1 MANRNLTE
9 RKMVIVA
16 IFMIVGLIFLA
27 RLFYIQVIDESYI
40 LSAESNALRKNT
52 IYPNRGVIFDRNG
65 MLLVYDEAAY
75 DIMVVPRQVKS
86 MDTLEFCRLLD
97 ITIEDFRL
105 RIKKAINYS
114 RYKPTIFLSQ
124 ISKEDFGYIEEKLY
138 KFPGFFVQS
147 RSLRTYPYP
156 IAAHLMGYVAEVDN
170 REIEA
175 DPYYKMGD
183 YIGKSGIER
192 FYEPILRGK
201 KGFSIVMV
209 DVHNREQGY
218 YKDGKYDTLAVL
230 GKNLYLTIDAE
241 LQAYGERLMKNK
253 IGSIVAIDPE
263 TGEILAFVSSPGYDP
278 NLLVGRIRGENFG
291 KLAADTLKPL
301 INRAIMGAYPPG
313 STFKM
318 ANALVGLQMGVLNE
332 GTAYRCSGPATTP
345 IKCTH
350 NHKSPLQLR
359 EAIEQSCNPYF
370 WNVYKSILERSGFGS
385 TEANYEKWRGHITS
399 LGFGIKFNTD
409 IPFEMSGN
417 IPTNTYFNKIYGVDH
432 WRALTVRSLGI
443 GQGEIT
449 VTPLQMANMASIIA
463 NKGFYYP
470 PHVVKAIDSPDN
482 TNKEYAKPVYSTI
495 DAVHF
500 NVLQEAM
507 LEVFEGAHGTARWA
521 KIEGIKICGK
531 TGTAQNPHGKDH
543 SMFIAFA
550 PLEDPK
556 IAMSVIVENAGFGS
570 TWAAP
575 ISSLMIDK
583 YLNDTISRPD
593 VEKRIL
599 EADLIHPK

>member
-1 MANRNLTE
+1 MNRNLTE
-9 RKMVIVA
+9 RKIVIIA
-16 IFMIVGLIFLA
+16 IFVVVGFIFLI

-40 LSAESNALRKNT
+40 LSAESNVLRKNT

-97 ITIEDFRL
+97 ITIEDFRVRL
-105 RIKKAINYS
+105 KKAINYS
-114 RYKPTIFLSQ
+114 RYKPTIFISQ
-124 ISKEDFGYIEEKLY
+124 ISKKEFGYIEEKLY

-147 RSLRTYPYP
+147 RSLRTYPFP
-156 IAAHLMGYVAEVDN
+156 IAAHLMGYVAEVN
-170 REIEA
+170 NAEIEA

-192 FYEPILRGK
+192 FYEPQLRGK

-209 DVHNREQGY
+209 DVHNREQGI

-230 GKNLYLTIDAE
+230 GQNLYLTIDAE

-253 IGSIVAIDPE
+253 IGSIVAIDPKS
-263 TGEILAFVSSPGYDP
+263 GEILAFVSSPGYDP

-291 KLAADTLKPL
+291 ILAADTLKPL

-332 GTAYRCSGPATTP
+332 ETAYGCSGPATSP

-350 NHKSPLQLR
+350 NHKSPLQLK

-385 TEANYEKWRGHITS
+385 TEANYEKWRGHILS
-399 LGFGIKFNTD
+399 LGFGKKFNTD
-409 IPFEMSGN
+409 IPFETSGN
-417 IPTNTYFNKIYGVDH
+417 IPTNNYFNKVYGVDH
-432 WRALTVRSLGI
+432 WRALTVRSLAI

-449 VTPLQMANMASIIA
+449 VTPLQMANMAAIIA

-470 PHVVKAIDSPDN
+470 PHVVRAFGSPDN
-482 TNKEYAKPVYSTI
+482 TNKEYEKPVYSTI
-495 DAVHF
+495 DAIHF

-521 KIEGIKICGK
+521 KLEGIKICGK

-543 SMFIAFA
+543 SMFISFA
-550 PLEDPK
+550 PLENPQ
-556 IAMSVIVENAGFGS
+556 IAMSVIVENAGYGS

-583 YLNDTISRPD
+583 YLNDSISRPD
-593 VEKRIL
+593 VEQRIL
-599 EADLIHPK
+599 EADMIHVK

>member
-1 MANRNLTE
+1 MVIIAIF
-9 RKMVIVA
+9 VIVA
-16 IFMIVGLIFLA
+16 IIFLI

-40 LSAESNALRKNT
+40 LSAESNVLRKNT

-65 MLLVYDEAAY
+65 LLLVYDEAAY
-75 DIMVVPRQVKS
+75 DIMVVPRQVIS
-86 MDTLEFCRLLD
+86 MDTLEFCNLVD
-97 ITIEDFRL
+97 ITPDEFRL
-105 RIKKAINYS
+105 KIRKAISYS
-114 RYKPTIFLSQ
+114 RYKPTIF
-124 ISKEDFGYIEEKLY
+124 ISSITKEEFGYIEEKLY

-147 RSLRTYPYP
+147 RSLRTYPFQ

-175 DPYYKMGD
+175 NSYYRMGD

-192 FYEPILRGK
+192 FYEPVLRGK

-209 DVHNREQGY
+209 DVHNREQGS
-218 YKDGKYDTLAVL
+218 YKDGKYDTLAEL
-230 GKNLYLTIDAE
+230 GKNLYLTIDAK
-241 LQAYGERLMKNK
+241 LQAYGERLMTNK
-253 IGSIVAIDPE
+253 IGSIVAIDPK

-278 NLLVGRIRGENFG
+278 NLLVGRIRGENFA
-291 KLAADTLKPL
+291 KLASDTLKPL

-318 ANALVGLQMGVLNE
+318 ANALVGLQMGTLTE
-332 GTAYRCSGPATTP
+332 GTAYGCSGPSTSP

-385 TEANYEKWRGHITS
+385 TEANYDKWRNHILS
-399 LGFGIKFNTD
+399 MGFGKKFDTD
-409 IPFEMSGN
+409 IPFETSGN
-417 IPTNTYFNKIYGVDH
+417 IPSANYYNRIYGADH
-432 WRALTVRSLGI
+432 WRALTVRSNAI

-449 VTPLQMANMASIIA
+449 VTPLQLANMAAIIA
-463 NKGFYYP
+463 NKGYYFP
-470 PHVVKAIDSPDN
+470 PHVVRAIGTSGN
-482 TNKEYAKPVYSTI
+482 SNKEYDKPAYSTI
-495 DAVHF
+495 DGVHF

-507 LEVFEGAHGTARWA
+507 LEVFEGSHGTARWA
-521 KIEGIKICGK
+521 KLEGVRICGK

-550 PLEDPK
+550 PLENPE

-575 ISSLMIDK
+575 IASLMIDK
-583 YLNDTISRPD
+583 YLNDSISRPD
-593 VEKRIL
+593 VEQRIL
-599 EADLIHPK
+599 EADLIHK

>member
-9 RKMVIVA
+9 RKVVIIA
-16 IFMIVGLIFLA
+16 IFAVVGFIFLA
-27 RLFYIQVIDESYI
+27 RLFYIQVLDESYI
-40 LSAESNALRKNT
+40 LSAESNVLRKNT

-65 MLLVYDEAAY
+65 KLLVYDEAAY
-75 DIMVVPRQVKS
+75 DIMVVPRQVKV
-86 MDTLEFCRLLD
+86 MDTLEFCRLVD
-97 ITIEDFRL
+97 ITIEDFRTK
-105 RIKKAINYS
+105 IKKAISYS
-114 RYKPTIFLSQ
+114 RYKPTIFISS
-124 ISKEDFGYIEEKLY
+124 ISKKEFGYIEEKLY

-170 REIEA
+170 REIAA
-175 DPYYKMGD
+175 DSYYKMGD

-192 FYEPILRGK
+192 FYEPVLRGK

-209 DVHNREQGY
+209 DVHNREQGH

-230 GKNLYLTIDAE
+230 GQNLYLTIDAE
-241 LQAYGERLMKNK
+241 LQSYGERLMKNK

-263 TGEILAFVSSPGYDP
+263 SGEILSFVSSPGYDP
-278 NLLVGRIRGENFG
+278 NLLVGRIKGENFSM
-291 KLAADTLKPL
+291 LAADTLKPL

-332 GTAYRCSGPATTP
+332 GTAYSCSGPATSP

-385 TEANYEKWRGHITS
+385 TEANYEKWRGHILS
-399 LGFGIKFNTD
+399 LGFGKKFNTD
-409 IPFEMSGN
+409 IPFETSGN
-417 IPTNTYFNKIYGVDH
+417 IPTSDFFNRIYGVDH
-432 WRALTVRSLGI
+432 WRALTIRSLGI

-449 VTPLQMANMASIIA
+449 VTPLQMANMAAIIA
-463 NKGFYYP
+463 NKGYYYP
-470 PHVVKAIDSPDN
+470 PHVVKATGSLEN
-482 TNKEYAKPVYSTI
+482 QNKEYNKKVYSTI
-495 DAVHF
+495 DSVYY

-556 IAMSVIVENAGFGS
+556 IALSVIVENAGFGS

-575 ISSLMIDK
+575 IASLMIDK

-593 VEKRIL
+593 VEQRIL
-599 EADLIHPK
+599 DADLIHTK

>member
-1 MANRNLTE
+1 MNRNLTE
-9 RKMVIVA
+9 RKIVIIIVFA
-16 IFMIVGLIFLA
+16 IVGLIFLA

-40 LSAESNALRKNT
+40 LSAESNVLRKNT

-86 MDTLEFCRLLD
+86 MDTLEFCSLLG
-97 ITIEDFRL
+97 ITIDDFRV
-105 RIKKAINYS
+105 RMKKAISYS
-114 RYKPTIFLSQ
+114 RYKPTIFISQ

-147 RSLRTYPYP
+147 RSLRTYPFP
-156 IAAHLMGYVAEVDN
+156 IAAHLMGYVAEVN
-170 REIEA
+170 NAEIA
-175 DPYYKMGD
+175 ANPYYKMGD

-192 FYEPILRGK
+192 FYEPQLRGK

-209 DVHNREQGY
+209 DVHSREQGH
-218 YKDGKYDTLAVL
+218 YKDGKYDTTAVL
-230 GKNLYLTIDAE
+230 GENLYLTIDAE

-253 IGSIVAIDPE
+253 IGSIVAIDPK

-278 NLLVGRIRGENFG
+278 NLLVGRVRGKNFSI
-291 KLAADTLKPL
+291 LAADTLKPL

-318 ANALVGLQMGVLNE
+318 ANALVGLQMGTLTEN
-332 GTAYRCSGPATTP
+332 TAYGCSGPATSP

-350 NHKSPLQLR
+350 NHRSPLPLR

-370 WNVYKSILERSGFGS
+370 WNVYKTILERSGFGS
-385 TEANYEKWRGHITS
+385 TEANYEKWRGHIMS
-399 LGFGIKFNTD
+399 MGFGKKFNTD
-409 IPFEMSGN
+409 IPFETSGN
-417 IPTNTYFNKIYGVDH
+417 IPSTTYFNKIYGVDH
-432 WRALTVRSLGI
+432 WRALTVRSLAI

-449 VTPLQMANMASIIA
+449 VTPLQLANMAAIIA

-470 PHVVKAIDSPDN
+470 PHVVRAFGSPDN
-482 TNKEYAKPVYSTI
+482 TNKEYEKPVYTTI

-507 LEVFEGAHGTARWA
+507 LEVFEGSHGTARWA
-521 KIEGIKICGK
+521 KLEGIKICGK

-543 SMFIAFA
+543 SMFISFA
-550 PLEDPK
+550 PLENPR

-575 ISSLMIDK
+575 ISSLMIDQ
-583 YLNDTISRPD
+583 YLNDSISRPD
-593 VEKRIL
+593 VEQRIL
-599 EADLIHPK
+599 EADLIHTP

>member
-1 MANRNLTE
+1 MNRNLTE
-9 RKMVIVA
+9 RKMVIIA
-16 IFMIVGLIFLA
+16 IFVIVATIFLI

-40 LSAESNALRKNT
+40 LSAESNVLRKNT

-65 MLLVYDEAAY
+65 LLLVYDEAAY
-75 DIMVVPRQVKS
+75 DIMVVPRQVKR
-86 MDTLEFCRLLD
+86 MDTLEFCNLVD
-97 ITIEDFRL
+97 ITPDEFRSK
-105 RIKKAINYS
+105 IKKAISYS
-114 RYKPTIFLSQ
+114 RYKPTIF
-124 ISKEDFGYIEEKLY
+124 ISSITKDEFGYIEEKLY

-147 RSLRTYPYP
+147 RSLRTYPFP

-175 DPYYKMGD
+175 NSYYRMGD

-192 FYEPILRGK
+192 FYEPVLRGK

-209 DVHNREQGY
+209 DVHNREQGS
-218 YKDGKYDTLAVL
+218 YKDGKYDTLAEL
-230 GKNLYLTIDAE
+230 GKNLYLTIDAK
-241 LQAYGERLMKNK
+241 LQAYGERLMTNK
-253 IGSIVAIDPE
+253 IGSIVAIDPK

-278 NLLVGRIRGENFG
+278 NLLIGRIRGENFA
-291 KLAADTLKPL
+291 KFASDTLKPL

-318 ANALVGLQMGVLNE
+318 ANALVGLQMGTLTE
-332 GTAYRCSGPATTP
+332 GTAYGCSGPSTSP

-385 TEANYEKWRGHITS
+385 TEANYERWRNHILS
-399 LGFGIKFNTD
+399 LGFGKKFNTD
-409 IPFEMSGN
+409 IPFETSGN
-417 IPTNTYFNKIYGVDH
+417 IPTTNYFNRIYGADH

-449 VTPLQMANMASIIA
+449 VTPLQLANMAAIIA
-463 NKGFYYP
+463 NKGYYFP
-470 PHVVKAIDSPDN
+470 PHVVRAIGSSGN
-482 TNKEYAKPVYSTI
+482 SNKEYEKPVYSTI
-495 DAVHF
+495 DGVHF

-507 LEVFEGAHGTARWA
+507 LEVFEGSHGTARWA
-521 KIEGIKICGK
+521 KLEGVRICGK

-550 PLEDPK
+550 PLENPE

-575 ISSLMIDK
+575 IASLMIDK
-583 YLNDTISRPD
+583 YLNDSISRPD
-593 VEKRIL
+593 VEQRIL
-599 EADLIHPK
+599 EADLIHK

>member
-1 MANRNLTE
+1 
-9 RKMVIVA
+9 MVIIV
-16 IFMIVGLIFLA
+16 IFAVVGFIILA

-40 LSAESNALRKNT
+40 LSAESNVLRKNT

-65 MLLVYDEAAY
+65 KLLVYDEAAY

-97 ITIEDFRL
+97 ITVDDFRTK
-105 RIKKAINYS
+105 IKKAINYS
-114 RYKPTIFLSQ
+114 RYKPTIFISS
-124 ISKEDFGYIEEKLY
+124 ISKKEFGYIEEKLY

-175 DPYYKMGD
+175 NSYYKMGD

-192 FYEPILRGK
+192 FYEPVLRGK

-209 DVHNREQGY
+209 DVHNREQGH

-230 GKNLYLTIDAE
+230 GQNLYLTIDAE
-241 LQAYGERLMKNK
+241 LQMYGERLMKNK

-263 TGEILAFVSSPGYDP
+263 TGDILAFVSSPGYDP

-291 KLAADTLKPL
+291 KLASDTLKPL

-332 GTAYRCSGPATTP
+332 STAYGCSGPATSP

-370 WNVYKSILERSGFGS
+370 WNVYKSILDRSGFGS
-385 TEANYEKWRGHITS
+385 TEANYEKWRGHILS
-399 LGFGIKFNTD
+399 LGFGKKFNTD
-409 IPFEMSGN
+409 IPFETSGN
-417 IPTNTYFNKIYGVDH
+417 IPTTDYFNRIYGVDH

-449 VTPLQMANMASIIA
+449 VTPLQMANMAAIIA
-463 NKGFYYP
+463 NKGYYYP
-470 PHVVKAIDSPDN
+470 PHVVKAIGSPN
-482 TNKEYAKPVYSTI
+482 NKNKEYENKVFSTI
-495 DAVHF
+495 DALHY

-507 LEVFEGAHGTARWA
+507 LEVFEGSHGTARWA
-521 KIEGIKICGK
+521 KIEGVKICGK

-556 IAMSVIVENAGFGS
+556 IALSVIVENAGFGS

-575 ISSLMIDK
+575 IASLMIDK

-593 VEKRIL
+593 VEQRIM
-599 EADLIHPK
+599 EADLIQIK

>member
-1 MANRNLTE
+1 MNRNLTE
-9 RKMVIVA
+9 RKIVIIIV
-16 IFMIVGLIFLA
+16 FMIVGLIFLA

-40 LSAESNALRKNT
+40 LSAESNVLRKNT

-86 MDTLEFCRLLD
+86 MDTLEFCQLLD
-97 ITIEDFRL
+97 ITIDDFRVRL
-105 RIKKAINYS
+105 KKATSYS
-114 RYKPTIFLSQ
+114 RYKPTIFISQ

-147 RSLRTYPYP
+147 RSLRTYPFP
-156 IAAHLMGYVAEVDN
+156 IAAHLMGYVAEVN
-170 REIEA
+170 NAEIA
-175 DPYYKMGD
+175 ANSYYKMGD

-192 FYEPILRGK
+192 FYEPQLRGK

-209 DVHNREQGY
+209 DVHSREQGH
-218 YKDGKYDTLAVL
+218 YKDGKYDTTAVL
-230 GKNLYLTIDAE
+230 GQNLYLTIDAE

-253 IGSIVAIDPE
+253 IGSIVAIDPK

-278 NLLVGRIRGENFG
+278 NLLVGRVRGKNFG
-291 KLAADTLKPL
+291 ILAADTLKPL

-318 ANALVGLQMGVLNE
+318 ANALVGLQMGTLTEN
-332 GTAYRCSGPATTP
+332 TAYGCSGPATSP

-350 NHKSPLQLR
+350 NHKSPLPLR

-385 TEANYEKWRGHITS
+385 TEANYEKWRAHILS
-399 LGFGIKFNTD
+399 LGFGKKFNTD
-409 IPFEMSGN
+409 IPFETSGN
-417 IPTNTYFNKIYGVDH
+417 IPTTTYFNKIYGVDH
-432 WRALTVRSLGI
+432 WRALTVRSLAI

-449 VTPLQMANMASIIA
+449 VTPLQMANMAAIIA

-470 PHVVKAIDSPDN
+470 PHVVRAFGSPDN
-482 TNKEYAKPVYSTI
+482 TNREYETPVYSTI

-521 KIEGIKICGK
+521 KIKGIMICGK

-543 SMFIAFA
+543 SMFISFA
-550 PLEDPK
+550 PLENPR
-556 IAMSVIVENAGFGS
+556 IAMSVIVENAGYGS

-583 YLNDTISRPD
+583 YLNDSISRPD
-593 VEKRIL
+593 VEQRIL
-599 EADLIHPK
+599 EADLIHTP

>member
-1 MANRNLTE
+1 MVIIAIF
-9 RKMVIVA
+9 VIVA
-16 IFMIVGLIFLA
+16 IIFLI

-40 LSAESNALRKNT
+40 LSAESNVLRKNT

-65 MLLVYDEAAY
+65 LLLVYDEAAY
-75 DIMVVPRQVKS
+75 DIMVVPRQVIS
-86 MDTLEFCRLLD
+86 MDTLEFCNLVD
-97 ITIEDFRL
+97 ITPDEFRL
-105 RIKKAINYS
+105 KIRKAISYS
-114 RYKPTIFLSQ
+114 RYKPTIF
-124 ISKEDFGYIEEKLY
+124 ISSITKEEFGYIEEKLY

-147 RSLRTYPYP
+147 RSLRTYPFP

-175 DPYYKMGD
+175 NSYYKMGD

-192 FYEPILRGK
+192 FYEPVLRGK

-209 DVHNREQGY
+209 DVHNREQGS
-218 YKDGKYDTLAVL
+218 YKDGKYDTLAEL
-230 GKNLYLTIDAE
+230 GKNLYLTIDAK
-241 LQAYGERLMKNK
+241 LQAYGERLMTNK
-253 IGSIVAIDPE
+253 IGSIVAIDPK

-278 NLLVGRIRGENFG
+278 NLLVGRIRGENFA
-291 KLAADTLKPL
+291 KLASDTLKPL

-318 ANALVGLQMGVLNE
+318 ANALVGLQMGTLTE
-332 GTAYRCSGPATTP
+332 GTAYGCSGPSTSP

-385 TEANYEKWRGHITS
+385 TEANYDKWRNHILS
-399 LGFGIKFNTD
+399 MGFGKKFDTD
-409 IPFEMSGN
+409 IPFETSGN
-417 IPTNTYFNKIYGVDH
+417 IPSANYYNRIYGADH
-432 WRALTVRSLGI
+432 WRALTVRSNAI

-449 VTPLQMANMASIIA
+449 VTPLQLANMAAIIA
-463 NKGFYYP
+463 NKGYYFP
-470 PHVVKAIDSPDN
+470 PHVVRAIGTSGN
-482 TNKEYAKPVYSTI
+482 SNKEYDKPAYSTI
-495 DAVHF
+495 DGVHF

-507 LEVFEGAHGTARWA
+507 LEVFEGSHGTARWA
-521 KIEGIKICGK
+521 KLEGVRICGK

-550 PLEDPK
+550 PLENPE

-575 ISSLMIDK
+575 IASLMIDK
-583 YLNDTISRPD
+583 YLNDSISRPD
-593 VEKRIL
+593 VEQRIL
-599 EADLIHPK
+599 EADLIHK

>member
-9 RKMVIVA
+9 RKMVIIA
-16 IFMIVGLIFLA
+16 IFAIVGFIFLA

-97 ITIEDFRL
+97 ISFEEFKSKL
-105 RIKKAINYS
+105 KKAISYS
-114 RYKPTIFLSQ
+114 RYKPTIFISQ
-124 ISKEDFGYIEEKLY
+124 ISKEEFGYIEEKLY

-147 RSLRTYPYP
+147 RSLRTYPFP

-192 FYEPILRGK
+192 FYEPVLRGK

-241 LQAYGERLMKNK
+241 LQSYGERLMKNK

-332 GTAYRCSGPATTP
+332 GTAYGCSGPATTP

-399 LGFGIKFNTD
+399 LGFGIKFSTD

-417 IPTNTYFNKIYGVDH
+417 IPTTTYFNKIYGVDH

-449 VTPLQMANMASIIA
+449 VTPLQMANMAAIIA

-470 PHVVKAIDSPDN
+470 PHVVKAIGSPDN

-495 DAVHF
+495 DAIHF

-507 LEVFEGAHGTARWA
+507 LEVFEGSHGTARWA

-575 ISSLMIDK
+575 IASLMIDK

-593 VEKRIL
+593 VEQRIL